1 MTKKNQKVRL
11 DRLLVDRGMTPSRE
25 RARAL
30 ILSGAVLVNGEPLDK
45 AGAAVPQDAEIRLR
59 GEDNPYVS
67 RGGLKLRGALA
78 EFGIDVDGLAAL
90 DVGASTGGF
99 TDCLLQ
105 AGARRVYA
113 VDVGYGQ
120 IAWSLRNDERVVL
133 FERTNIRF
141 FDGKGIED
149 RIDIA
154 TIDTSF
160 ISLKLVIPAV
170 LRLLAGRALIIALI
184 KPQFEAG
191 YGEVGKKG
199 VVRDPAVHQK
209 ILLEMTIFCR
219 DLGLQVAGTCESPLK
234 GPAGNKEFFIYLV
247 KEETPNSEL

>member
-1 MTKKNQKVRL
+1 MDKKKQKVRL
-11 DRLLVDRGMTPSRE
+11 DLLLVERGICPSRE

-30 ILSGAVLVNGEPLDK
+30 ILSGAVCVDGQPVDK
-45 AGAAVPQDAEIRLR
+45 AGTAVSEEVEIFIR

-67 RGGLKLRGALA
+67 RGGLKLRGALDR
-78 EFGIDVDGLAAL
+78 FGLDVRGLVAL

-105 AGARRVYA
+105 AGASKVYA

-120 IAWSLRNDERVVL
+120 FAWSLRRDERVVL

-141 FDGKGIED
+141 FSGEGIED
-149 RIDIA
+149 PIDLV

-170 LRLLAGRALIIALI
+170 LRLLGKPAWILALI

-199 VVRDPAVHQK
+199 VVKDPVLHQK
-209 ILLEMTIFCR
+209 IVEEIADFCR
-219 DLGLQVAGTCESPLK
+219 GLGLRVVGTCESPLV
-234 GPAGNKEFFIYLV
+234 GPAGNKEFFLYCV
-247 KEETPNSEL
+247 KEEAPNAKQ